1 MNRYLASK
9 FRTRQEQQ
17 ANLGKC
23 NLNTRNKSTLTRRRS
38 KHSHGIIVMQ
48 CVSAV
53 DAELTIRPVSVSA
66 STAIGFVA
74 AHIDVCRACNN
85 PTVRNPHT
93 QPTTLPPDSR
103 CRRARLARCTRVFQ
117 IIWTALRSL
126 HPLASASTRAA
137 QHNPSERERR
147 VYVCV
152 VTERARVAS
161 PPSIGRHVY
170 QNAETPTAATAAD

>member
-1 MNRYLASK
+1 
-9 FRTRQEQQ
+9 
-17 ANLGKC
+17 
-23 NLNTRNKSTLTRRRS
+23 
-38 KHSHGIIVMQ
+38 MQ